1 MLQKQLHKKE
11 IIKWYCVL
19 FYALLVFKIFNG
31 KLLFQIQPIFFS
43 VKMDMLTYLLLLLNP
58 HRIILNNPS
67 TWLVLDVCFYSMPL
81 IYFTIHKYKERYTTI
96 AAIILLLINI
106 LYVQLYILYSLDS
119 IEIQIAWLVFPVL
132 FLTKKETSFYL
143 LANGLRYY
151 FLFLFT
157 SAGVWKFTQYGI
169 FNVQQ
174 FSNIL
179 LVQHKEILTAQI
191 TVYQN
196 FIYWLINHS
205 TISYLLYVAGAL
217 LELFF
222 IVGYFTKKYD
232 WLLAIATIIFL
243 VFDYALMR
251 IIYFDW
257 LPFLL
262 LLYYKPKAK

>member
-1 MLQKQLHKKE
+1 MLQKQLQQKQ

-19 FYALLVFKIFNG
+19 FYALLVFKLFNG

-43 VKMDMLTYLLLLLNP
+43 VKMDMVTYLLLLINP
-58 HRIILNNPS
+58 HRILLNNPI
-67 TWLVLDVCFYSMPL
+67 TWLILDICFYSIPI
-81 IYFTIHKYKERYTTI
+81 IYFTIYKYKERFITI
-96 AAIILLLINI
+96 TAIIMLLINV
-106 LYVQLYILYSLDS
+106 LYIQLYILYSLDS
-119 IEIQIAWLVFPVL
+119 IEIQIAWLLFPIL

-157 SAGVWKFTQYGI
+157 SAAIWKFTQHGI

-179 LVQHKEILTAQI
+179 VIQHKEILTSQV
-191 TVYQN
+191 TSYQK
-196 FIYWLINHS
+196 FICWLINHS
-205 TISYLLYVAGAL
+205 SISYFLYVAGCL

-222 IVGYFTKKYD
+222 IIGYFTKKYD
-232 WLLAIATIIFL
+232 WLLAMATIGFL

-262 LLYYKPKAK
+262 LLYYKPKSK